1 MSTPPT
7 FNPTMAYR
15 VVLETDTTPQARL
28 AIGPTYE
35 DGSVEFFD
43 TNRVRAVVG
52 AVTGNAAPPNQDAI
66 AFTQED
72 GTSLRFE
79 PLTLERFREIA
90 DKIEGTPDFQ
100 STEELQSFY
109 RDFAGI

>member
-1 MSTPPT
+1 MT
-7 FNPTMAYR
+7 YR
-15 VVLETDTTPQARL
+15 VVLETDAAPQARL

-35 DGSVEFFD
+35 DGSVAFFD
-43 TNRVRAVVG
+43 TSRVRAVVG
-52 AVTGNAAPPNQDAI
+52 SVTGHAAPPNQDAI
-66 AFTQED
+66 TFTQED

-90 DKIEGTPDFQ
+90 HEIEGTPDFQ